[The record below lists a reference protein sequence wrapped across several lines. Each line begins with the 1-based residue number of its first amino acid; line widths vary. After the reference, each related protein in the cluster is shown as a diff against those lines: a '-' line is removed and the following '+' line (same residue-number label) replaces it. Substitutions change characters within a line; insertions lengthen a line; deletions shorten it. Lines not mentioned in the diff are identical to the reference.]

1 MAASSSAVVVEKK
14 EAEGRYEKA
23 IDRGD
28 SAIMLERAGDGLCT
42 LNLGNLMAGESATI
56 RYRYAQLLRYE
67 HGSVRIAVPTV
78 IAPRYGDP
86 AAAGLEPHQVP
97 ATDLA
102 RRVPVRAFD
111 RPRRRHRGGRARLA
125 LAPDRHQADGG
136 GRAGDARPGCL
147 PRPRL
152 RAQRRRAHRP
162 VAGGGRPRRRRAT
175 SRWRAS
181 SPTCPARRA
190 RCRSGSSCWWT
201 ARARWRATA
210 WRPPVVRCTAS
221 SPRSRRPTGSRSR
234 ASAARSC
241 TRPRG

>member
-23 IDRGD
+23 IDQGD

-86 AAAGLEPHQVP
+86 AAAGLDAAPGAGDRP
-97 ATDLA
+97 R
-102 RRVPVRAFD
+102 RRVPVRTLD

-125 LAPDRHQADGG
+125 LARRSPPSG
-136 GRAGDARPGCL
+136 
-147 PRPRL
+147 
-152 RAQRRRAHRP
+152 RRR
-162 VAGGGRPRRRRAT
+162 VCG
-175 SRWRAS
+175 
-181 SPTCPARRA
+181 
-190 RCRSGSSCWWT
+190 
-201 ARARWRATA
+201 
-210 WRPPVVRCTAS
+210 
-221 SPRSRRPTGSRSR
+221 
-234 ASAARSC
+234 
-241 TRPRG
+241 